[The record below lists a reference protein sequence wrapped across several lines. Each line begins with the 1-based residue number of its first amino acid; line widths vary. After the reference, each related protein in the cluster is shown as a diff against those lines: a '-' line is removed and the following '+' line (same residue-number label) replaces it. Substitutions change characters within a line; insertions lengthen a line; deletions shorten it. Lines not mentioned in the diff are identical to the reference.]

1 MFRLLAP
8 APGGVVATLLFY
20 LAQINII
27 LAAFNL
33 IPIPPLDGSK
43 ILMGF
48 LPERWQDALSRV
60 EPYGFFLIIG
70 LLFLG
75 VLTPLVAFF
84 RGIIVAIISILLP

>member
-1 MFRLLAP
+1 
-8 APGGVVATLLFY
+8 
-20 LAQINII
+20 
-27 LAAFNL
+27 
-33 IPIPPLDGSK
+33 
-43 ILMGF
+43 MGF

-84 RGIIVAIISILLP
+84 RGIILAIIRFLLP